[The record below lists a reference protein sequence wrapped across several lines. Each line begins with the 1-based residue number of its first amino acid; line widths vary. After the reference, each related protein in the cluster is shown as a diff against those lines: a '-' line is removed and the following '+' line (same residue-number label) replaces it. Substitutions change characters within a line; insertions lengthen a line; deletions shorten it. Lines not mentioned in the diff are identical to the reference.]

1 MSPKIR
7 VIASR
12 VYDNIESALWA
23 MLFAFVIY
31 FITFVLPKLP
41 EIQAQS
47 ARVRVE
53 EIVAENAS
61 LCEKLSIKRGADKY
75 NQCLLD
81 VGEFRLKVEKRVY
94 DDLNW

>member
-7 VIASR
+7 LIASR
-12 VYDNIESALWA
+12 VYTNIESALWA

-61 LCEKLSIKRGADKY
+61 LCEKLSIKRGADKH

-81 VGEFRLKVEKRVY
+81 VGEFRWKVEKRVY